1 MPILYDA
8 IVAFLCCAGIAVTFW
23 ALFQPRVHKDTHV
36 AGVIISDDASDI
48 AGSAVALS
56 AVFKEVIVVTNV
68 DVKGVVPENVMVFSP
83 EEFDLY
89 VRGNDKN

>member
-23 ALFQPRVHKDTHV
+23 ALFQPRVHKDTRV
-36 AGVIISDDASDI
+36 AGVVISNNVKDI
-48 AGSAVALS
+48 AGQIAALC
-56 AVFKEVIVVTNV
+56 AVFKEVIVVTNA
-68 DVKGVVPENVMVFSP
+68 DVKGILPKNIKVFSP
-83 EEFDLY
+83 EEFELY